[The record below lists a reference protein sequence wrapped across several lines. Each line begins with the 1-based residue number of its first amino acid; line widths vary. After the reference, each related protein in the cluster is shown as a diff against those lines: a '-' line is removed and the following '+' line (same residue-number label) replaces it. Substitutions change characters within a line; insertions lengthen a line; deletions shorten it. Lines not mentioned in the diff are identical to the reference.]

1 MKESDVPQDTS
12 ATYGGHRKVIYAQDR
27 DGHYE
32 KVPSSGWDVEEY
44 ATKLAVS
51 ALQEQQEG
59 ARQRVIAG
67 ESSVLEYYMY
77 RQRLDVTALSQATG
91 FFKWQI
97 RRHFNPRQF
106 ASLTDK
112 KLRRY
117 AEALGIPLELF
128 TSTRL
133 DDE

>member
-12 ATYGGHRKVIYAQDR
+12 STYGGHRKVIYAQDR
-27 DGHYE
+27 DGRYE
-32 KVPSSGWDVEEY
+32 KVRSSGWAVEEY
-44 ATKLAVS
+44 ATTMAVT
-51 ALQEQQEG
+51 ALRDQQEQ
-59 ARQRVIAG
+59 AKKRVISR

-97 RRHFNPRQF
+97 RRHFKPRQF
-106 ASLTDK
+106 RSLPEE
-112 KLRRY
+112 KLKRY
-117 AEALGIPLELF
+117 AEALGIRIELLE
-128 TSTRL
+128 STQL

>member
-32 KVPSSGWDVEEY
+32 KVRSSGWTVEEY
-44 ATKLAVS
+44 ATTMAVS
-51 ALQEQQEG
+51 ALRDQQEQ

-77 RQRLDVTALSQATG
+77 RQRLDIIALSQATG

-106 ASLTDK
+106 RSLPDK
-112 KLRRY
+112 KLKRY
-117 AEALGIPLELF
+117 AEALGIGLDLLK
-128 TSTRL
+128 SGQL